1 MKMNKLVGLFLCV
14 SPLFYAQQV
23 KSLQDCEDAFR
34 NNNLQLL
41 AQEYN
46 ISQADAEIIQAKIW
60 NLPQFGFSTNA
71 YYPEKGKFFH
81 IGQSNNA
88 SISQLFL
95 LGGKRQKQ
103 IDFAKSNKE
112 LAQLQYRQLSVDLK
126 SQLVET
132 YYALYFDQK
141 KIVSLKNQLQYLSDL
156 LKAYKVQTA
165 KGNVSLKD
173 EVRLNSLVI
182 GLSNDI
188 IQLNN
193 NIISERNALMLLT
206 GIDEPIEANIAE
218 VQVENSLNFQP
229 LVSLDELK
237 NKILES
243 NADYLF
249 SLKSIENSKQNEA
262 WQKSLNTPDITG
274 GLQWSQNTGFFKNEA
289 DFTIGIPIP
298 LWKQNEGNVK
308 KAQFQTQ
315 QNEKNTAFKQRT
327 LQSQLSSAYFTW
339 KNQYDQ
345 LQAIPQKDMDNLDL
359 VYKGMTDNFR
369 KGNVTLIEFTDFTE
383 SYKQTVLQV
392 NEIKKQI
399 LISAEEINRL
409 VQTPIF

>member
-103 IDFAKSNKE
+103 IDFAKSSKE

>member
-1 MKMNKLVGLFLCV
+1 M
-14 SPLFYAQQV
+14 
-23 KSLQDCEDAFR
+23 
-34 NNNLQLL
+34 
-41 AQEYN
+41 
-46 ISQADAEIIQAKIW
+46 
-60 NLPQFGFSTNA
+60 
-71 YYPEKGKFFH
+71 
-81 IGQSNNA
+81 
-88 SISQLFL
+88 
-95 LGGKRQKQ
+95 
-103 IDFAKSNKE
+103 
-112 LAQLQYRQLSVDLK
+112 
-126 SQLVET
+126 
-132 YYALYFDQK
+132 
-141 KIVSLKNQLQYLSDL
+141 
-156 LKAYKVQTA
+156 
-165 KGNVSLKD
+165 
-173 EVRLNSLVI
+173 
-182 GLSNDI
+182 
-188 IQLNN
+188 
-193 NIISERNALMLLT
+193 
-206 GIDEPIEANIAE
+206 
-218 VQVENSLNFQP
+218 
-229 LVSLDELK
+229 
-237 NKILES
+237 
-243 NADYLF
+243 
-249 SLKSIENSKQNEA
+249 
-262 WQKSLNTPDITG
+262 
-274 GLQWSQNTGFFKNEA
+274 QWSQNTGFFKNEA

>member
-1 MKMNKLVGLFLCV
+1 M
-14 SPLFYAQQV
+14 
-23 KSLQDCEDAFR
+23 
-34 NNNLQLL
+34 
-41 AQEYN
+41 
-46 ISQADAEIIQAKIW
+46 
-60 NLPQFGFSTNA
+60 
-71 YYPEKGKFFH
+71 
-81 IGQSNNA
+81 
-88 SISQLFL
+88 
-95 LGGKRQKQ
+95 
-103 IDFAKSNKE
+103 
-112 LAQLQYRQLSVDLK
+112 
-126 SQLVET
+126 
-132 YYALYFDQK
+132 
-141 KIVSLKNQLQYLSDL
+141 
-156 LKAYKVQTA
+156 
-165 KGNVSLKD
+165 
-173 EVRLNSLVI
+173 
-182 GLSNDI
+182 
-188 IQLNN
+188 
-193 NIISERNALMLLT
+193 
-206 GIDEPIEANIAE
+206 
-218 VQVENSLNFQP
+218 NFQP